1 MAKKKKKKDIFVKE
15 VATMEGVEAIGQTG
29 DPDEVPIPGF
39 GDYDLFV
46 LCSKIPSMEERISCY
61 NRQEEL
67 FTELNMEVCKA
78 DIHWGT
84 GDILLIDGVETMFM
98 YFLAEEMRDY
108 INSVVDGSR
117 ISPEGEFYPLG
128 RLSTMRN
135 INVLVDKTG
144 VLEAMKE
151 ELTEY
156 PERLRKAVLD
166 ASYPYIWDEEN
177 VGRAVL
183 RKDIV
188 FNHHVFQHSLDLFL
202 QTLYAL
208 NKVYFPS
215 WKRTEQYIHSFPL
228 KPRDCYSRMQKA
240 IALSVCAETIE
251 ESYAIWRELVEEL
264 KEIVEEKEINNQ

>member
-1 MAKKKKKKDIFVKE
+1 
-15 VATMEGVEAIGQTG
+15 
-29 DPDEVPIPGF
+29 
-39 GDYDLFV
+39 
-46 LCSKIPSMEERISCY
+46 
-61 NRQEEL
+61 
-67 FTELNMEVCKA
+67 
-78 DIHWGT
+78 
-84 GDILLIDGVETMFM
+84 
-98 YFLAEEMRDY
+98 
-108 INSVVDGSR
+108 
-117 ISPEGEFYPLG
+117 
-128 RLSTMRN
+128 
-135 INVLVDKTG
+135 
-144 VLEAMKE
+144 MKE

-156 PERLRKAVLD
+156 PERLRKAVLN

-215 WKRTEQYIHSFPL
+215 WKRIEQYIHSFPL

>member
-1 MAKKKKKKDIFVKE
+1 MAG
-15 VATMEGVEAIGQTG
+15 VA
-29 DPDEVPIPGF
+29 
-39 GDYDLFV
+39 
-46 LCSKIPSMEERISCY
+46 
-61 NRQEEL
+61 
-67 FTELNMEVCKA
+67 
-78 DIHWGT
+78 
-84 GDILLIDGVETMFM
+84 
-98 YFLAEEMRDY
+98 
-108 INSVVDGSR
+108 
-117 ISPEGEFYPLG
+117 

-156 PERLRKAVLD
+156 PERLRKAVLN

-208 NKVYFPS
+208 NNECPGAGPARRRS
-215 WKRTEQYIHSFPL
+215 C
-228 KPRDCYSRMQKA
+228 PRPRLCSGPEPAGDGGPPA
-240 IALSVCAETIE
+240 D
-251 ESYAIWRELVEEL
+251 
-264 KEIVEEKEINNQ
+264 